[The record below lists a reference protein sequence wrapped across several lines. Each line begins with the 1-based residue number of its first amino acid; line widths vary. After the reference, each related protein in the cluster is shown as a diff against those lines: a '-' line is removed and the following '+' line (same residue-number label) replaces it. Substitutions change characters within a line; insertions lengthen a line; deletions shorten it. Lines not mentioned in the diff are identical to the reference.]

1 MKLSKLNKT
10 FIMGRNQYTY
20 HNDKWW
26 VTISE
31 NNKGTHNLRMTS
43 NDKHILLE
51 GFELDELLDVVD
63 VYV

>member
-1 MKLSKLNKT
+1 
-10 FIMGRNQYTY
+10 MGRNQYTY

-31 NNKGTHNLRMTS
+31 NSKGTHNLRMTS
-43 NDKHILLE
+43 SDKTILLE

>member
-1 MKLSKLNKT
+1 
-10 FIMGRNQYTY
+10 MGRNQYTY

-43 NDKHILLE
+43 SDKHILLE